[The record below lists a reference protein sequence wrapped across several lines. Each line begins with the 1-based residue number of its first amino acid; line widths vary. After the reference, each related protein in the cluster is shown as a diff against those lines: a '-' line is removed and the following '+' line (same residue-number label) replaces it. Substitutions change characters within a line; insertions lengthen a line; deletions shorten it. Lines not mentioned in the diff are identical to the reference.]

1 MSIYDEILTRAQYDV
16 DAGERDMNKILID
29 AFDYE
34 TDNTAQL
41 WELIEDTF
49 SPNELLSMTR
59 NAGEIWDMLI
69 EKAFSEVA
77 YDLKQYM
84 DDHTWRVFYCDG
96 PNENTYWNWDEMYTE
111 DEFRETVDDLVGNG
125 YLLISI
131 YDREAYLEEIE
142 EDE

>member
-1 MSIYDEILTRAQYDV
+1 MSVYDEILTRAQYDV

-59 NAGEIWDMLI
+59 NEGEIWDILI

-77 YDLKQYM
+77 GDLKQYM
-84 DDHTWRVFYCDG
+84 DDHVWTVFYCDG
-96 PNENTYWNWDEMYTE
+96 PNEGSYWNWDEMYTE
-111 DEFRETVDDLVGNG
+111 EEFRETVDDLVGDG